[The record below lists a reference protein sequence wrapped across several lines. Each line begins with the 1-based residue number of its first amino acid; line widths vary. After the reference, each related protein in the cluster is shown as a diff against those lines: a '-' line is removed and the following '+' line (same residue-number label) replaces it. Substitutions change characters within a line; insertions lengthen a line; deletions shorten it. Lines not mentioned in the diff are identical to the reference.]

1 VTAAPSRLLGPSL
14 SYPSSSRRTPGP
26 RDHRALDGNQKGI
39 EPPQPPRHGGCFLS
53 RAPKHCAGGTLT
65 ALRSIPVAAAPL
77 RLLGLSLSYPSS
89 SRRTPGPRDHRAL
102 DGNQKD
108 IEPPQPPRHG
118 GCFLSRAPKHRAGG
132 ISTALRSIPVTA
144 APSRLLGPRFRGG
157 NEGRARRNRKN
168 AEGPIWRRTL
178 SSSSQR
184 TPGPRDH
191 RALDGN
197 QEDIEPP
204 QPPRHGG
211 YFLSRALK
219 HRAGGKL
226 TALRSAP

>member
-1 VTAAPSRLLGPSL
+1 MTL
-14 SYPSSSRRTPGP
+14 SSKLT
-26 RDHRALDGNQKGI
+26 N
-39 EPPQPPRHGGCFLS
+39 LS
-53 RAPKHCAGGTLT
+53 IAQRVFPLVARKLT
-65 ALRSIPVAAAPL
+65 ALRPVPWQRRHRGSWAPAFAGETKGERGGIGKTRRAQSGGEL
-77 RLLGLSLSYPSS
+77 SHRLPSE
-89 SRRTPGPRDHRAL
+89 RRDPGTTELWTATKRAS
-102 DGNQKD
+102 N
-108 IEPPQPPRHG
+108 RHG
-118 GCFLSRAPKHRAGG
+118 LRSTEGAGFSRAPKHRAGG
-132 ISTALRSIPVTA
+132 ISTALRSIPVAA
-144 APSRLLGPRFRGG
+144 APLRLLGPRFRGG
-157 NEGRARRNRKN
+157 NDPTGRTSQLN